1 MLLVIL
7 SWVVFF
13 VSSRR
18 RHTSCALVTGVQ
30 TCAPPISRSAAPPD
44 SAAGALGG
52 VSPALEPGSPENC
65 ACAPVDAPASRRAAS
80 AATGRMVVAA
90 RITRRPARHRCRR
103 GGRPANISP
112 PLAAAGYAGP
122 RPETPGVGKT
132 RVQQC

>member
-90 RITRRPARHRCRR
+90 RIQIGSAAWRERVCPYVSIPVVAVPLKKTHDTQAPTQT
-103 GGRPANISP
+103 SP
-112 PLAAAGYAGP
+112 
-122 RPETPGVGKT
+122 TNT
-132 RVQQC
+132 TTT